1 MLGID
6 SKRSPITG
14 QFAASIQDAV
24 RRVATNNLNEE
35 DKRVI
40 RESEERRK
48 TYHATWK

>member
-24 RRVATNNLNEE
+24 RRVSMNELNEA
-35 DKRVI
+35 DRRII

-48 TYHATWK
+48 SYHAIWK